1 MSKALIIVDVQN
13 DYFPNGK
20 CELYQAQSA
29 LNTVWE
35 LLKYFRGKELPVY
48 YIQHVSAK
56 DAAFFVPD
64 TQGVNIHEGIKPLD
78 TEKVIIKHYPNS
90 FFETALQDEL
100 KKTGVTDV
108 VICGMMTHMCIDTTV
123 RAAKDFG
130 YNVTLI
136 SDACATKDLKWN
148 GENIPADV
156 VQNVYMASLHGK
168 FANVITGEEYF
179 RMADRM

>member
-1 MSKALIIVDVQN
+1 MWIS
-13 DYFPNGK
+13 
-20 CELYQAQSA
+20 C
-29 LNTVWE
+29 LNFRKM
-35 LLKYFRGKELPVY
+35 LLVMNICRLGNTGFIYLDLFV
-48 YIQHVSAK
+48 
-56 DAAFFVPD
+56 AA
-64 TQGVNIHEGIKPLD
+64 
-78 TEKVIIKHYPNS
+78 
-90 FFETALQDEL
+90 EL

-130 YNVTLI
+130 YNATLI

-179 RMADRM
+179 RMADGI

>member
-48 YIQHVSAK
+48 YIQHISAK

-78 TEKVIIKHYPNS
+78 TEKVIIKHPAVAYFFQGAPN
-90 FFETALQDEL
+90 FF
-100 KKTGVTDV
+100 TG
-108 VICGMMTHMCIDTTV
+108 INK
-123 RAAKDFG
+123 AAK
-130 YNVTLI
+130 T
-136 SDACATKDLKWN
+136 
-148 GENIPADV
+148 
-156 VQNVYMASLHGK
+156 
-168 FANVITGEEYF
+168 TGRYTPLF
-179 RMADRM
+179 P